1 MNNKLSNPL
10 FFAMMFFS
18 VFQVN
23 ANSFANVTLTC
34 STEKFPVKGGFKFIN
49 SQKVERYNILLN
61 HKTNK
66 EFIKKTEHCYSL
78 SDHFIAISDE
88 SLENGCGGYSSFI
101 DINTLEFSRPIENI
115 VLTAQC
121 FYSEKDLMRVLKK
134 AINN

>member
-49 SQKVERYNILLN
+49 SQKVERYNIIIYGLSI
-61 HKTNK
+61 
-66 EFIKKTEHCYSL
+66 IKAE
-78 SDHFIAISDE
+78 
-88 SLENGCGGYSSFI
+88 
-101 DINTLEFSRPIENI
+101 INIYVDN
-115 VLTAQC
+115 A
-121 FYSEKDLMRVLKK
+121 
-134 AINN
+134 

>member
-1 MNNKLSNPL
+1 
-10 FFAMMFFS
+10 MMFFS

-23 ANSFANVTLTC
+23 ANSFVNVTLTC

-49 SQKVERYNILLN
+49 SQKIERYNILLN
-61 HKTNK
+61 HKT
-66 EFIKKTEHCYSL
+66 KTEHCYSL

-101 DINTLEFSRPIENI
+101 DIKTLEFSRPIENI

-121 FYSEKDLMRVLKK
+121 SYSEKDLMRVLKK

>member
-1 MNNKLSNPL
+1 MNNKLFKPL

-23 ANSFANVTLTC
+23 ANSFVNVTLTC
-34 STEKFPVKGGFKFIN
+34 STEKFPVKGGFK
-49 SQKVERYNILLN
+49 
-61 HKTNK
+61 
-66 EFIKKTEHCYSL
+66 FIKKTEHCYSL

-101 DINTLEFSRPIENI
+101 DIKTLEFSRPIENI

-121 FYSEKDLMRVLKK
+121 SYSEKDLMRVLKK

>member
-1 MNNKLSNPL
+1 MI
-10 FFAMMFFS
+10 FFS

-23 ANSFANVTLTC
+23 ANSFENVTLTC
-34 STEKFPVKGGFKFIN
+34 STDKFPIKGGFIFTN
-49 SQKVERYNILLN
+49 SQKVERYNIMLN
-61 HKTNK
+61 HKTNQ

-121 FYSEKDLMRVLKK
+121 TYSEKDLIQVLKK